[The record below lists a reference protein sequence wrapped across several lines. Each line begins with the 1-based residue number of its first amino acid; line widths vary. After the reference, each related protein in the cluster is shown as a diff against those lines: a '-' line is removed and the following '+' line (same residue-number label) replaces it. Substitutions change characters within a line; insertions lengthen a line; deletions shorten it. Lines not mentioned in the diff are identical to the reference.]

1 MMETLT
7 ETSVRTSVSAEPAV
21 VSAGDYLNKH
31 GGQQVERECHTQLED
46 GCRALIINF
55 RDTKLVNSIGVSI
68 LLGVIDAAEERGAQV
83 VFAAAND
90 QTRQLFELLGI
101 TQHVALAH
109 DEHEARAIL
118 QKQPSLSHLTDIEN
132 HA

>member
-1 MMETLT
+1 MMESLT
-7 ETSVRTSVSAEPAV
+7 DSPVRSGVSVDAAI

-31 GGQQVERECHTQLED
+31 GGQLVERECHTRLED

-68 LLGVIDAAEERGAQV
+68 LLGIIDAAEEHGAHV

-90 QTRQLFELLGI
+90 QTMQLFELLGI
-101 TQHVALAH
+101 TQHVALAQT
-109 DEHEARAIL
+109 EQEALAL
-118 QKQPSLSHLTDIEN
+118 FSKQPLHPHLTDIEN

>member
-7 ETSVRTSVSAEPAV
+7 DNPVRSSVSGEPAV

-31 GGQQVERECHTQLED
+31 GGQLVERECHTRLAD

-55 RDTKLVNSIGVSI
+55 SETKLVNSIGVSI
-68 LLGVIDAAEERGAQV
+68 LLGIIDAAEERGAHV

-90 QTRQLFELLGI
+90 QTMQLFNVLGI
-101 TQHVALAH
+101 TRHVALAP
-109 DEHEARAIL
+109 DAQEALALLR
-118 QKQPSLSHLTDIEN
+118 KQPLHPHLTDIEN